1 MKYTHF
7 AQWTKVFA
15 LLYFMQWEM
24 FGHLEERRRVDVK
37 WKTQSVRLINNH
49 GQKNRPSGKT
59 YSCNCLILLTAKGF
73 VLEGISA
80 V

>member
-1 MKYTHF
+1 M
-7 AQWTKVFA
+7 
-15 LLYFMQWEM
+15 
-24 FGHLEERRRVDVK
+24 DVK

-49 GQKNRPSGKT
+49 RQKNRPSGKT
-59 YSCNCLILLTAKGF
+59 YSCNCLILLTERGF